1 MGYWSPSMS
10 SSDESAMDELLLAGD
25 TLSLLLL
32 QTNDDSVNDP
42 DWWES
47 VDAARKRWSR
57 AALAV
62 DPVDAEEDR

>member
-1 MGYWSPSMS
+1 MTSR
-10 SSDESAMDELLLAGD
+10 DENAMDELLLAGD

-32 QTNDDSVNDP
+32 QSNDDTVNDR

-62 DPVDAEEDR
+62 DPIDAKEDR

>member
-1 MGYWSPSMS
+1 
-10 SSDESAMDELLLAGD
+10 MDELLLAGD

-32 QTNDDSVNDP
+32 QSNDDTVNDR

-62 DPVDAEEDR
+62 DPIDAKEDR